1 MLKASHVS
9 IAPDILTAQQSL
21 PRLATGGLY
30 RMLNADLRRMPPLRA
45 SVNKGKR
52 ATAVVPALLPM
63 IVRLLLG
70 GPYLAIH
77 LLKER
82 LAPLVALLVIA
93 N

>member
-1 MLKASHVS
+1 MLKASDVS
-9 IAPDILTAQQSL
+9 IVPDILTAQQSL

-30 RMLNADLRRMPPLRA
+30 RMLDADLRRMPPLRA

-52 ATAVVPALLPM
+52 ATVFVPALLPM

-70 GPYLAIH
+70 SPYLAIP
-77 LLKER
+77 LLKKR
-82 LAPLVALLVIA
+82 LAPLVVLLVIA